1 MTTFIVR
8 RLVAAFFIVLAASF
22 IVYMLMANAGDP
34 LAFTAEIQNPTQRA
48 GGRSTPSPRRST
60 STSTR
65 SPGTSCGSATC
76 SQGDFGISAR
86 TQQPVIDDLT
96 AGCR

>member
-48 GGRSTPSPRRST
+48 AVVRSVTESAQPRRQ
-60 STSTR
+60 
-65 SPGTSCGSATC
+65 PGRPVLPVAQATC
-76 SQGDFGISAR
+76 
-86 TQQPVIDDLT
+86 
-96 AGCR
+96 CRATSGSPPAPSSR